1 MSKILL
7 DTHILLWILSN
18 QKDKFT
24 NAQKTALESTDTEKY
39 VSHISLMEIAIKQK
53 LGKLGVFDTIKMD
66 AIIDKI
72 LINGLFIL
80 PFQDKHIGAYQS
92 VPLHEQHRDPFDRFL
107 IATALSE
114 NMTLMSS
121 DEKFKLYED
130 IILLI

>member
-1 MSKILL
+1 M
-7 DTHILLWILSN
+7 
-18 QKDKFT
+18 
-24 NAQKTALESTDTEKY
+24 ESTDTEKY

-53 LGKLGVFDTIKMD
+53 LDKLGVFDTIKME

-72 LINGLFIL
+72 LTNGLFIL
-80 PFQDKHIGAYQS
+80 SLQDKHIGFYQS
-92 VPLHEQHRDPFDRFL
+92 VPLYEQHRDPFDRFL